1 MGSNTDLQGFF
12 NHISTIIGDAN
23 VSRDATAGALAGP
36 QGQAEYGDP
45 FPVGDDKGKPKGAVR
60 PRTVE
65 EVQETIRAANQFHIP
80 LWTVS
85 RGKNLGYGGTSA
97 ILEGSV
103 TLDLHRMNQII
114 EINEDHAYAIV
125 EPGVSFF
132 DLFQEVQR
140 RNLKLWTSV
149 PAIGW
154 GSVVGNTLDRG
165 FGYTP
170 EGEHVNS
177 QCGLEVVLPNGEL
190 LRTGMGAMDGS
201 KLFPLYKSGYGP
213 SIDGLFFQSNLGV
226 VTKLGIHL
234 TPAPE
239 AFCDCEVSVEKEE
252 SLVSLIDVLCNLL
265 RRKVI
270 GNFPSV
276 SNIFRQALVSRDEDI
291 AKELSKYLGIGKHV
305 PYEVLEGI
313 RLRKAWGFWKASFA
327 LYGPV
332 EVVPGLL
339 KAVQRAFN
347 QVPGSR
353 VVSKSF
359 QSSQGQLLRPDDI
372 GDEEIPHAGIP
383 TMAPLQMMDSRGPGS
398 GHISFSPIF
407 PPSGSELYKW
417 YLTAKQKTI
426 EANFDFFADFH
437 VFPRHV
443 IGIELIVF
451 EDSEKDAVNAL
462 YRDLLDDGA
471 ARGYTEYRTHVEFMD
486 DVAAHFN
493 FNNSAL
499 PHFVTL
505 LKDTLDPNGVL
516 SPGKSGIWN
525 SKSGKQTLPMR

>member
-1 MGSNTDLQGFF
+1 MASNTDLEAFF
-12 NHISTIIGDAN
+12 DHISTIVGDAN
-23 VSRDATAGALAGP
+23 VSRDAAAGALEGP
-36 QGQAEYGDP
+36 KGQVEYGDP

-65 EVQETIRAANQFHIP
+65 EIQETIRAANKFRVP

-85 RGKNLGYGGTSA
+85 RGRNLGYGGTSA
-97 ILEGSV
+97 VVEGSV

-154 GSVVGNTLDRG
+154 GSVLGNTLDRG

-201 KLFPLYKSGYGP
+201 KLFPLYKRSGYGP
-213 SIDGLFFQSNLGV
+213 SVDGLFFQSNLGV

-239 AFCDCEVSVEKEE
+239 AFCNVEVSVEKEE
-252 SLVSLIDVLCNLL
+252 DLVALIDVLGNLL

-270 GNFPSV
+270 GNFPSI
-276 SNIFRQALVSRDEDI
+276 SNIFRQALVSRDEDV
-291 AKELSKYLGIGKHV
+291 AKELSQHLGIGKYV
-305 PYEVLEGI
+305 PYEILENI
-313 RLRKAWGFWKASFA
+313 QQRKSWGFWKASFA
-327 LYGPV
+327 LYGQV

-339 KAVQRAFN
+339 KAVQRAFD

-353 VVSKSF
+353 VVFKSF
-359 QSSQGQLLRPDDI
+359 QAPEGQLLRPDDI
-372 GDEEIPHAGIP
+372 GDEEIPHAGVP
-383 TMAPLQMMDSRGPGS
+383 TVAPLQMMDSRARGS
-398 GHISFSPIF
+398 GHICFSPIF
-407 PPSGSELYKW
+407 PTSGSELYTW

-437 VFPRHV
+437 VFPRYI
-443 IGIELIVF
+443 IGIELVVF

-462 YRDLLDDGA
+462 FRDLLDDSA
-471 ARGYTEYRTHVEFMD
+471 ARGYSEYRTHVAYMD
-486 DVAAHFN
+486 DVAAHFG

-499 PHFVTL
+499 PRFVTL
-505 LKDTLDPNGVL
+505 LKDTLDPNGIL
-516 SPGKSGIWN
+516 SPGKSGIWT
-525 SKSGKQTLPMR
+525 SGTRK